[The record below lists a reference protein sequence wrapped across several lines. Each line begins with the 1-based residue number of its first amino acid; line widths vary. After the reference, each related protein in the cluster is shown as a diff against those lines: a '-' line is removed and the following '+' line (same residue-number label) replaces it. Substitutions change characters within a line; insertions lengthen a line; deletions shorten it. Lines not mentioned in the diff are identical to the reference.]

1 MSLNAWDTDSDA
13 ININIWYIKTQ
24 QRSKNLQRMAEL
36 IKLPSFHFCSPGSR
50 TLRLWAGPAGCCC
63 LLLSSADYYSRVKMV
78 PRLAR
83 YSPTLSPAW
92 RMAGHRTSCEWSDNE
107 WQWAKNW
114 QWRLSGGSVHTTY
127 IAMYKFRVQF
137 SSNLALRERQWV
149 CPDMQ
154 CFVYVGP
161 PSLCTQ
167 DKNKGYAVL
176 TLSMYVLQFDDL

>member
-1 MSLNAWDTDSDA
+1 MPGIFWHWDTVSDA

-50 TLRLWAGPAGCCC
+50 TLRLWAGRAAACCSAQLIIIPLSC

-92 RMAGHRTSCEWSDNE
+92 RMAGSPDTLRVE

-137 SSNLALRERQWV
+137 SSNLALRESMKDNELV
-149 CPDMQ
+149 CALI
-154 CFVYVGP
+154 CSV
-161 PSLCTQ
+161 
-167 DKNKGYAVL
+167 
-176 TLSMYVLQFDDL
+176 LSM